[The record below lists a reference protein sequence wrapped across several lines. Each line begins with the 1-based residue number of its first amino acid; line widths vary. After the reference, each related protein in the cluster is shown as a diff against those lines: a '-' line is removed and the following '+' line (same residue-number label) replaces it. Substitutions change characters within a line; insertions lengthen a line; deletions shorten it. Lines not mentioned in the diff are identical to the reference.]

1 MSNVPEE
8 EVEAEIQKSSLKLFF
23 NTIEDGDV
31 IMKDAI
37 VEIIGQSN
45 DDDNVNDDIMV
56 TQNIS
61 DPQDKTVQGLMD
73 EEVFLKLI

>member
-8 EVEAEIQKSSLKLFF
+8 EVEAEIQRSSLKLFF

-37 VEIIGQSN
+37 VEIIGQSH

-61 DPQDKTVQGLMD
+61 DPQDKTIQGLMD
-73 EEVFLKLI
+73 E

>member
-23 NTIEDGDV
+23 NTIEDDDV

-45 DDDNVNDDIMV
+45 DNNVNDDIMV